1 MACLDLVCGQSLDL
15 IDELRALVADSD
27 LLGECLASLGV
38 IGDKLDLILRARFLR
53 ARFLP

>member
-1 MACLDLVCGQSLDL
+1 MCGQSLDL

-38 IGDKLDLILRARFLR
+38 IGDKLDLIFES
-53 ARFLP
+53 